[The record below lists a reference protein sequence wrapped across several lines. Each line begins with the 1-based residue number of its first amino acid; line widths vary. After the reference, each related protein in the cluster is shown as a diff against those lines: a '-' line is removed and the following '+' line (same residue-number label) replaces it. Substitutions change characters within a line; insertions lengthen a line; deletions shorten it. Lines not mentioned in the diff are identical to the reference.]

1 MAAQDTTVKA
11 FAGLHIEHLICD
23 PILAVAKGQKQLV
36 GEYLEQLDE
45 LAFTKEDNK
54 DGSKNAN
61 IINMNF
67 DRLTNSSTTGEVAH
81 VSQTMQMPL
90 IAFAPLPCLAMKDL
104 AVDFSME
111 IKQSTANTSTSA
123 SSKKTDASGSVT
135 VKAKTSWGFGSASV
149 SATGSYSTS
158 GTVTAS
164 KTNTRTSDFSAKYNI
179 SATATQMPPT
189 EGMAKFTQTMASM
202 MEPISTSSEAG
213 TV

>member
-11 FAGLHIEHLICD
+11 FAGLPIDHLICD
-23 PILAVAKGQKQLV
+23 PILAVARGQKKLV
-36 GEYLEQLDE
+36 GEYLDQLEE

-81 VSQTMQMPL
+81 VNQTMQMPL
-90 IAFAPLPCLAMKDL
+90 IAIAPVPCFAMKDL

-111 IKQSTANTSTSA
+111 IKQSTSNTDTSS
-123 SSKKTDASGSVT
+123 SSKKTDASGSVS
-135 VKAKTSWGFGSASV
+135 VKASWGFGSVKAS
-149 SATGSYSTS
+149 GSYSTS
-158 GTVTAS
+158 GTVSAS

-179 SATATQMPPT
+179 TATATQMPPT

>member
-11 FAGLHIEHLICD
+11 FAGLPIEHLICD

-36 GEYLEQLDE
+36 GEYLDQLDE

-90 IAFAPLPCLAMKDL
+90 IAIAPVPCYAMKDL

-111 IKQSTANTSTSA
+111 IKQSTSNTDTSS
-123 SSKKTDASGSVT
+123 SSKKTDASGSVS
-135 VKAKTSWGFGSASV
+135 VKASWGFGSVKAS
-149 SATGSYSTS
+149 GSYSTS
-158 GTVTAS
+158 GTVSAS

>member
-1 MAAQDTTVKA
+1 MADTQDTTVKA
-11 FAGLHIEHLICD
+11 FVGLPIQDLIVA
-23 PILAVAKGQKQLV
+23 PIIGAAKGQRALAAETLSFV
-36 GEYLEQLDE
+36 ND
-45 LAFTKEDNK
+45 LAFTGKDNK

-61 IINMNF
+61 IINMIF

-81 VSQTMQMPL
+81 VNQTMQMPL
-90 IAFAPLPCLAMKDL
+90 IAIAPVPCFAMKDL

-111 IKQSTANTSTSA
+111 IKQSTSNTDTSS
-123 SSKKTDASGSVT
+123 SSKKTDASGSVS
-135 VKAKTSWGFGSASV
+135 VKASWGFGSVKAS
-149 SATGSYSTS
+149 GSYSTS
-158 GTVTAS
+158 GTVSAS

-179 SATATQMPPT
+179 TATATQMPPT

>member
-11 FAGLHIEHLICD
+11 FAGLPIDHLICD

-36 GEYLEQLDE
+36 GEYLDQLDE

-81 VSQTMQMPL
+81 VNQTMQMPL
-90 IAFAPLPCLAMKDL
+90 IAIAPVPCFAMKDL

-111 IKQSTANTSTSA
+111 IKQSTSNTDTSS
-123 SSKKTDASGSVT
+123 SSKKTDASGSVS
-135 VKAKTSWGFGSASV
+135 VKASWGFGSVKAS
-149 SATGSYSTS
+149 GSYSTS
-158 GTVTAS
+158 GTVSAS

>member
-11 FAGLHIEHLICD
+11 FAGLPIDHLICD
-23 PILAVAKGQKQLV
+23 PILAVAKGQKKLV
-36 GEYLEQLDE
+36 GEYLDQLEE

-81 VSQTMQMPL
+81 VNQTMQMPL
-90 IAFAPLPCLAMKDL
+90 IAIAPVPCFAMKDL

-111 IKQSTANTSTSA
+111 IKQSTSNTDTSS
-123 SSKKTDASGSVT
+123 SSKKTDASGSVS
-135 VKAKTSWGFGSASV
+135 VKASWGFGSVKAS
-149 SATGSYSTS
+149 GSYSTS
-158 GTVTAS
+158 GTVSAS

-179 SATATQMPPT
+179 TATATQMPPT

>member
-1 MAAQDTTVKA
+1 MAQDTTVKA
-11 FAGLHIEHLICD
+11 FAGLPIDHLICD
-23 PILAVAKGQKQLV
+23 PILAVAKGQKKLV
-36 GEYLEQLDE
+36 GEYLDQLEE
-45 LAFTKEDNK
+45 LAFTKEENK

-81 VSQTMQMPL
+81 VNQTMQMPL
-90 IAFAPLPCLAMKDL
+90 IAIAPVPCFAMKDL

-111 IKQSTANTSTSA
+111 IKQSTSNTDTSS
-123 SSKKTDASGSVT
+123 SSKKTDASGSVS
-135 VKAKTSWGFGSASV
+135 VKASWGFGSVKAS
-149 SATGSYSTS
+149 GSYSTS
-158 GTVTAS
+158 GTVSAS

>member
-11 FAGLHIEHLICD
+11 FAGLPIEHLICD

-36 GEYLEQLDE
+36 GEYLDQLDE

-90 IAFAPLPCLAMKDL
+90 IAIAPVPCFAMKDL

-111 IKQSTANTSTSA
+111 IKQSTSNTDTSS
-123 SSKKTDASGSVT
+123 SSKKTDASGSVS
-135 VKAKTSWGFGSASV
+135 VKASWGFGSVKAS
-149 SATGSYSTS
+149 GSYSTS
-158 GTVTAS
+158 GTVSAS

>member
-1 MAAQDTTVKA
+1 MAQDTTVKA
-11 FAGLHIEHLICD
+11 FAGLPIDHLICD

-36 GEYLEQLDE
+36 GEYLDQLDE

-81 VSQTMQMPL
+81 VNQTMQMPL
-90 IAFAPLPCLAMKDL
+90 IAIAPVPCFAMKDL

-111 IKQSTANTSTSA
+111 IKQSTSNTDTSS
-123 SSKKTDASGSVT
+123 SSKKTDASGSVS
-135 VKAKTSWGFGSASV
+135 VKASWGFGSVKAS
-149 SATGSYSTS
+149 GSYSTS
-158 GTVTAS
+158 GTVSAS

-179 SATATQMPPT
+179 TATATQMPPT

>member
-11 FAGLHIEHLICD
+11 FAGLPIEHLICD

-36 GEYLEQLDE
+36 GEYLDQLEE

-81 VSQTMQMPL
+81 VNQTMQMPL
-90 IAFAPLPCLAMKDL
+90 IAIAPVPCFAMKDL

-111 IKQSTANTSTSA
+111 IKQSTSNTDTSS
-123 SSKKTDASGSVT
+123 SSKKTDASGSVS
-135 VKAKTSWGFGSASV
+135 VKASWGFGSVKAS
-149 SATGSYSTS
+149 GSYSTS
-158 GTVTAS
+158 GTVSAS

>member
-11 FAGLHIEHLICD
+11 FAGLPIEHLICD

-36 GEYLEQLDE
+36 GEYLDQLDE

-81 VSQTMQMPL
+81 VNQTMQMPL
-90 IAFAPLPCLAMKDL
+90 IAIAPVPCFAMKDL

-135 VKAKTSWGFGSASV
+135 AKASWGWGSV
-149 SATGSYSTS
+149 KATGSYSTS
-158 GTVTAS
+158 GTVSAS

>member
-1 MAAQDTTVKA
+1 MAAQNTTVKA
-11 FAGLHIEHLICD
+11 FAGLPIDHLICD
-23 PILAVAKGQKQLV
+23 PILAVARGQKKLV
-36 GEYLEQLDE
+36 GEYLDQLEE

-81 VSQTMQMPL
+81 VNQTMQMPL
-90 IAFAPLPCLAMKDL
+90 IAIAPVPCFAMKDL

-111 IKQSTANTSTSA
+111 IKQSTSNTDTSS
-123 SSKKTDASGSVT
+123 SSKKTDASGSVS
-135 VKAKTSWGFGSASV
+135 VKASWGFGSVKAS
-149 SATGSYSTS
+149 GSYSTS
-158 GTVTAS
+158 GTVSAS

-179 SATATQMPPT
+179 SATAKQMPPT

-202 MEPISTSSEAG
+202 MGPISTSSEAG

>member
-11 FAGLHIEHLICD
+11 FAGLPIDHLICD
-23 PILAVAKGQKQLV
+23 PILAVARGQKKLV
-36 GEYLEQLDE
+36 GEYLDQLEE

-67 DRLTNSSTTGEVAH
+67 DRLTNSPTTGEVAH
-81 VSQTMQMPL
+81 VNQTMQMPL
-90 IAFAPLPCLAMKDL
+90 IAIAPVPCFAMKDL

-111 IKQSTANTSTSA
+111 IKQSTSNTDTSS
-123 SSKKTDASGSVT
+123 SSKKTDASGSVS
-135 VKAKTSWGFGSASV
+135 VKASWGFGSVKAS
-149 SATGSYSTS
+149 GSYSTS
-158 GTVTAS
+158 GTVSAS

>member
-11 FAGLHIEHLICD
+11 FAGLPIEHLICD
-23 PILAVAKGQKQLV
+23 PILAVAKGQKKLV
-36 GEYLEQLDE
+36 GEYLDQLEE

-81 VSQTMQMPL
+81 VNQTMQMPL
-90 IAFAPLPCLAMKDL
+90 IAIAPVPCFAMKDL

-111 IKQSTANTSTSA
+111 IKQSTSNTDTSS
-123 SSKKTDASGSVT
+123 SSKKTDASGSVS
-135 VKAKTSWGFGSASV
+135 VKASWGFGSVKAS
-149 SATGSYSTS
+149 GSYSTS
-158 GTVTAS
+158 GTVSAS

>member
-1 MAAQDTTVKA
+1 MAQDTTVKA
-11 FAGLHIEHLICD
+11 FAGLPIDHLICD
-23 PILAVAKGQKQLV
+23 PILAVAKGQKKLV
-36 GEYLEQLDE
+36 GEYLDQLDE

-81 VSQTMQMPL
+81 VNQTMQMPL
-90 IAFAPLPCLAMKDL
+90 IAIAPVPCFAMKDL

-123 SSKKTDASGSVT
+123 SSKKSDASGSVS
-135 VKAKTSWGFGSASV
+135 VKASWGFGSVKAS
-149 SATGSYSTS
+149 GSYSTS
-158 GTVTAS
+158 GTVSAS

-179 SATATQMPPT
+179 TATATQMPPT

>member
-11 FAGLHIEHLICD
+11 FAGLPIEHLICD

-90 IAFAPLPCLAMKDL
+90 IAIAPLPCFAMKDL

-135 VKAKTSWGFGSASV
+135 AKASWGWGSV
-149 SATGSYSTS
+149 KATGSYSTS
-158 GTVTAS
+158 GTVSAS

>member
-1 MAAQDTTVKA
+1 MAKVQDTTVKA
-11 FAGLHIEHLICD
+11 FVGLPIENLICA
-23 PILAVAKGQKQLV
+23 PIIGAAKGQRALAQETLSFV
-36 GEYLEQLDE
+36 ND
-45 LAFTKEDNK
+45 LAFTKKDNK

-81 VSQTMQMPL
+81 VNQTMQMPL
-90 IAFAPLPCLAMKDL
+90 IAIAPVPCFAMKDL

-111 IKQSTANTSTSA
+111 IKQSTSNTDTSS
-123 SSKKTDASGSVT
+123 SSKKTDASGSVS
-135 VKAKTSWGFGSASV
+135 VKASWGFGSVKAS
-149 SATGSYSTS
+149 GSYSTS
-158 GTVTAS
+158 GTVSAS

>member
-11 FAGLHIEHLICD
+11 FAGLPIDHLICD
-23 PILAVAKGQKQLV
+23 PILAVAKGQKKLV
-36 GEYLEQLDE
+36 GEYLDQLDE

-81 VSQTMQMPL
+81 VNQTMQMPL
-90 IAFAPLPCLAMKDL
+90 IAIAPVPCFAMKDL

-111 IKQSTANTSTSA
+111 IKQSTSNTDTSS
-123 SSKKTDASGSVT
+123 SSKKTDASGSVS
-135 VKAKTSWGFGSASV
+135 VKASWGFGSVKAS
-149 SATGSYSTS
+149 GSYSTS
-158 GTVTAS
+158 GTVSAS

-179 SATATQMPPT
+179 TATATQMPPT

>member
-11 FAGLHIEHLICD
+11 FAGLPIEHLICD

-81 VSQTMQMPL
+81 VNQTMQMPL
-90 IAFAPLPCLAMKDL
+90 IAIAPVPCFAMKDL

-135 VKAKTSWGFGSASV
+135 AKASWGWGSV
-149 SATGSYSTS
+149 KATGSYSTS
-158 GTVTAS
+158 GTVSAS

>member
-11 FAGLHIEHLICD
+11 FAGLPIDHLICD
-23 PILAVAKGQKQLV
+23 PILAVAKGQKKLV
-36 GEYLEQLDE
+36 GEYLDQLEE
-45 LAFTKEDNK
+45 LAFTKEENK

-81 VSQTMQMPL
+81 VNQTMQMPL
-90 IAFAPLPCLAMKDL
+90 IAIAPVPCFAMKDL

-111 IKQSTANTSTSA
+111 IKQSTSNTDTSS
-123 SSKKTDASGSVT
+123 SSKKTDASGSVS
-135 VKAKTSWGFGSASV
+135 VKASWGFGSVKAS
-149 SATGSYSTS
+149 GSYSTS
-158 GTVTAS
+158 GTVSAS

-179 SATATQMPPT
+179 TATATQMPPT

>member
-11 FAGLHIEHLICD
+11 FAGLPIEHLICD

-36 GEYLEQLDE
+36 GEYLDQLDE

-81 VSQTMQMPL
+81 VNQTMQMPL
-90 IAFAPLPCLAMKDL
+90 IAIAPVPCFAMKDL

-111 IKQSTANTSTSA
+111 IKQSTSNTDTSS
-123 SSKKTDASGSVT
+123 SSKKTDASGSVS
-135 VKAKTSWGFGSASV
+135 VKASWGFGSVKAS
-149 SATGSYSTS
+149 GSYSTS
-158 GTVTAS
+158 GTVSAS

-202 MEPISTSSEAG
+202 MEPISTSSETG